1 MRVSYERAGESSGC
15 VLRAKII
22 TEAPTGVSGLVLG
35 SSCGAVFA
43 GCNGRRSGGR
53 RASQR
58 PPKGPFVPEPLLDLR
73 AKIVRLQAGVRR
85 AGSSGLALHL
95 LYAEQRGVDPLDTEA
110 AGLHLPVRAPRP
122 LCDHVGKP

>member
-1 MRVSYERAGESSGC
+1 MDV
-15 VLRAKII
+15 
-22 TEAPTGVSGLVLG
+22 GLAQVAEGLTSPLTVVPVHDDSNRLFIVDQIG
-35 SSCGAVFA
+35 LIRILTPEGTL
-43 GCNGRRSGGR
+43 
-53 RASQR
+53 
-58 PPKGPFVPEPLLDLR
+58 VPEPLLDLR

-95 LYAEQRGVDPLDTEA
+95 LYAEQRGVDPLATEA